1 MQYFYN
7 IVGHFKVVYII
18 QRTLISVFIP
28 FIFTYLRVSLLGL
41 GMMKQTRPTQRC
53 VRMKEQINAVGQVLD
68 LRLVYKLFL

>member
-7 IVGHFKVVYII
+7 IIGHFKVVYIF

-28 FIFTYLRVSLLGL
+28 FIFTYLRVSMLGL

-53 VRMKEQINAVGQVLD
+53 EQRKEKHSEQIIAIGPGP
-68 LRLVYKLFL
+68 R